1 MFAERV
7 IAKRRNELLNE
18 ERPDTTIL
26 FIDHHHHHRP
36 GARRSISMAKRRR
49 LRQFSCSSQLDNLRQ
64 ETVLGDSTSS
74 AIRRQIAAVA
84 TSPSEAS
91 TNLINSSDGRQN
103 WRQPKTTI
111 LFFLAA
117 VAILASQY
125 CFVAAA
131 ASGEQQDAKLPT
143 VIVRG
148 FLVSSSL

>member
-1 MFAERV
+1 
-7 IAKRRNELLNE
+7 
-18 ERPDTTIL
+18 
-26 FIDHHHHHRP
+26 
-36 GARRSISMAKRRR
+36 MAKRRR

-125 CFVAAA
+125 CFVEAVAAA